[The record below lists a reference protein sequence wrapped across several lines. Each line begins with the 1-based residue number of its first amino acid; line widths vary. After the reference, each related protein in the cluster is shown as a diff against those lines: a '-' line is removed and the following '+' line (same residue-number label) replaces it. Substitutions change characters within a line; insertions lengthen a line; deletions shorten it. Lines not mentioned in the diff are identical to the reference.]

1 MDCQIDSIIMIRF
14 IVTLII
20 FYLISK
26 NKIKW
31 IKNNLLIILAFIL
44 LLLDCVDGFLIKH
57 VYKIRKCSKSFNYQ
71 SSDKILDIFTYS
83 LLLFVLPNDS
93 VLKFFILFRFIGTVL
108 FYVNR
113 NSVWLIYFFDFVKEY
128 LVYLYLFGKNSSV
141 LYFLILFK
149 IMFEFY
155 FHTFHNKNHYKINV
169 NN

>member
-1 MDCQIDSIIMIRF
+1 MDCQIDNIIMIRF

-31 IKNNLLIILAFIL
+31 IENNLLIILAFIL
-44 LLLDCVDGFLIKH
+44 LLLDRVDGFLIQH
-57 VYKIRKCSKSFNYQ
+57 VYKTRKCSKSFNYQ

-141 LYFLILFK
+141 LYFLIVFK